1 VELQLKNMQLET
13 VIVKLNRLLNQR
25 LEDLSVAVTSGA
37 IDNMENYKYI
47 IGQIKALESVRQ
59 ELSNLLNDKEQKNG
73 TVINIKDTPT
83 E

>member
-1 VELQLKNMQLET
+1 MQLET
-13 VIVKLNRLLNQR
+13 VIVKLNRLLSQR
-25 LEDLSVAVTSGA
+25 LEDLSIAVTSGA

-47 IGQIKALESVRQ
+47 VGQIKALESVRQ

>member
-1 VELQLKNMQLET
+1 MQLET

-25 LEDLSVAVTSGA
+25 LEDLSIAITSGA

-47 IGQIKALESVRQ
+47 VGQIKALELVRQ

-73 TVINIKDTPT
+73 TVINIKDTTT

>member
-1 VELQLKNMQLET
+1 MQLEA

-37 IDNMENYKYI
+37 IDNMENYKYM
-47 IGQIKALESVRQ
+47 IGQIKALELVRQ

-73 TVINIKDTPT
+73 TVVNIKDTPT

>member
-1 VELQLKNMQLET
+1 MQLET

-25 LEDLSVAVTSGA
+25 LEDLSIAVTSGA

-47 IGQIKALESVRQ
+47 VGQIKALESVRQ
-59 ELSNLLNDKEQKNG
+59 ELSNLLNDKEQNNG
-73 TVINIKDTPT
+73 TVVNIKDTPT

>member
-1 VELQLKNMQLET
+1 MQLET

-25 LEDLSVAVTSGA
+25 LEDLSIMVTSGS
-37 IDNMENYKYI
+37 IDTMEKYNYI

-73 TVINIKDTPT
+73 TVVDIKDTPT

>member
-1 VELQLKNMQLET
+1 MQLEA

-59 ELSNLLNDKEQKNG
+59 ELSNLLNDKEQNEKG
-73 TVINIKDTPT
+73 TVININTKQ
-83 E
+83 

>member
-1 VELQLKNMQLET
+1 MQLET

-25 LEDLSVAVTSGA
+25 LEDLSMMVTSGS
-37 IDNMENYKYI
+37 IDTMEKYNYI

-59 ELSNLLNDKEQKNG
+59 ELSNLLNDKEQNNG
-73 TVINIKDTPT
+73 TVVNIKDTPT

>member
-1 VELQLKNMQLET
+1 MQLET

-25 LEDLSVAVTSGA
+25 LEDLSIAVTSGA

-47 IGQIKALESVRQ
+47 VGQIKALESVRQ

-73 TVINIKDTPT
+73 TVVDIKNTPT
-83 E
+83 Q

>member
-1 VELQLKNMQLET
+1 MQLEA
-13 VIVKLNRLLNQR
+13 VIVKLNRLINQR
-25 LEDLSVAVTSGA
+25 LEDLSLTVTSGA
-37 IDNMENYKYI
+37 IDKMENYKYI

-73 TVINIKDTPT
+73 TVINIKDTTT

>member
-1 VELQLKNMQLET
+1 MQLET

-25 LEDLSVAVTSGA
+25 LEDLSIMVTSGS
-37 IDNMENYKYI
+37 IDTMEKYNYI

>member
-1 VELQLKNMQLET
+1 MQLET

-25 LEDLSVAVTSGA
+25 LEDLSIMVTSGS
-37 IDNMENYKYI
+37 IDTMEKYNYI

-73 TVINIKDTPT
+73 TVIDIKNTPT
-83 E
+83 K

>member
-1 VELQLKNMQLET
+1 MNLEA

-25 LEDLSVAVTSGA
+25 LEDLSITVTSGA

-47 IGQIKALESVRQ
+47 VGQIKALESVRQ

-73 TVINIKDTPT
+73 TVVNIKDTPT

>member
-1 VELQLKNMQLET
+1 MELQLKNMQLET

-37 IDNMENYKYI
+37 IDNMEKYKYI

>member
-1 VELQLKNMQLET
+1 MQLET
-13 VIVKLNRLLNQR
+13 VIVKLNRLLSQR

-73 TVINIKDTPT
+73 TVINIKDTTT

>member
-1 VELQLKNMQLET
+1 MNLEA

-25 LEDLSVAVTSGA
+25 LEDLSITVTSGA

-47 IGQIKALESVRQ
+47 IGQIKALELVRQ
-59 ELSNLLNDKEQKNG
+59 EISNLLNEKEQNNG
-73 TVINIKDTPT
+73 TVIDIKSKDTTP

>member
-1 VELQLKNMQLET
+1 MQLEA

-37 IDNMENYKYI
+37 IDNMEKYNYI

-73 TVINIKDTPT
+73 TVINIKDTTT